1 MPRKLRKGLTEYV
14 LRTGKP
20 LLADFRKIRELE
32 QAAEI
37 EPIGP
42 DCIDWLG
49 APLRSGDKVFG
60 VIAVQS
66 YDPAISHSDHDQEIL
81 TYLSQHVSTAIERRQ
96 QEEALRVSEARHR
109 SLIESAV
116 YGMYRSTTE
125 GRFLDVNPALVNLLG
140 YSSADELMAVN
151 IAEDIYVD
159 PDERTE
165 AIREYFET
173 GSVEGKEV
181 HWRRKDGR
189 SITVRLSGSAFKN
202 DRGETGFEMIAE
214 DVSERRLLEEQLRQ
228 AQKMEAVGR
237 LAGGVAHDFN
247 NLLTVIKGYSEL
259 MLEEL
264 DNAHPLRTEVDEIK
278 KAADRAASLTR
289 QLLAFSRQQVLAPKV
304 LDLNLIVHNMDKLLR
319 RLLGEEVILTSVLAP
334 TLGRV
339 KADPGQVEQV
349 IMNLAVNARDAMP
362 KGGKLTIETSNV
374 DLDENYTR
382 EHVAVKPGK
391 YVMIAVS
398 DTGMG
403 MPEKVQARIFE
414 PFFTTKEVGKGTGL
428 GLSTVYGIVK
438 QSGGY
443 VWVYSEVGIG
453 STFKVYLPRVDA
465 PLDAGSLTRQ
475 LITHP
480 GNETVLLVE
489 DEEGVRTLMRQV
501 LQKHGYNVL
510 EARDGGEALVVCE
523 RHQGKIELL
532 LTDVVLEN
540 MSGQDVA
547 ERLLRFRPDMKV
559 LYVSGYADDAIVK
572 HGVLTAGAAF
582 LQKPFTTEA
591 LARKIRHVLEARLE
605 A

>member
-1 MPRKLRKGLTEYV
+1 
-14 LRTGKP
+14 
-20 LLADFRKIRELE
+20 
-32 QAAEI
+32 
-37 EPIGP
+37 
-42 DCIDWLG
+42 
-49 APLRSGDKVFG
+49 
-60 VIAVQS
+60 
-66 YDPAISHSDHDQEIL
+66 
-81 TYLSQHVSTAIERRQ
+81 
-96 QEEALRVSEARHR
+96 
-109 SLIESAV
+109 
-116 YGMYRSTTE
+116 
-125 GRFLDVNPALVNLLG
+125 
-140 YSSADELMAVN
+140 
-151 IAEDIYVD
+151 
-159 PDERTE
+159 
-165 AIREYFET
+165 
-173 GSVEGKEV
+173 VEGKEV

-304 LDLNLIVHNMDKLLR
+304 LDLNLIVQNMDKLLR

-523 RHQGKIELL
+523 RHQGKIDLL

-591 LARKIRHVLEARLE
+591 LARKIRHVLEARSE